1 LGKASRLTASRA
13 GGTGTPQPGFR
24 FPKAQIAVK
33 PEEIVEH
40 PDEPRFEFRVFRD
53 DVAPLREAM
62 RARASRFEQAT
73 SSELY
78 IVTRLNIDVIIKL
91 REGRLDVK
99 ELVCRQGLLE
109 QWRRVL
115 NIEPPVPGDVF
126 KAEVASRLGFVP
138 DLPDGSTLDEAALLG
153 IARIEPALR
162 VAEVAKDR
170 TVFDIG
176 ACRAEVVDIAVGS
189 ERLASAAI
197 DAAEAGPVEVLM
209 QELGIAG
216 EANVSYAARL
226 QKLLF

>member
-1 LGKASRLTASRA
+1 M
-13 GGTGTPQPGFR
+13 
-24 FPKAQIAVK
+24 
-33 PEEIVEH
+33 EH

-53 DVAPLREAM
+53 DVGQVRDAM
-62 RARASRFEQAT
+62 QARASRVERAT
-73 SSELY
+73 STELY
-78 IVTRLNIDVIIKL
+78 IVTRLNIEAIVKL

-126 KAEVASRLGFVP
+126 KAEVASRLGIVP
-138 DLPDGSTLDEAALLG
+138 DLPDGSALDEAAILG

-170 TVFDIG
+170 TVFQIG
-176 ACRAEVVDIAVGS
+176 PCRAEAVDITVGR

-197 DAAEAGPVEVLM
+197 DAAEAAPVEALM
-209 QELGIAG
+209 QELGLSG
-216 EANVSYAARL
+216 DANVSYAARL

>member
-1 LGKASRLTASRA
+1 
-13 GGTGTPQPGFR
+13 
-24 FPKAQIAVK
+24 
-33 PEEIVEH
+33 VEH

-53 DVAPLREAM
+53 DVARLREVM
-62 RARASRFEQAT
+62 RARASRAEQAT
-73 SSELY
+73 STELY
-78 IVTRLNIDVIIKL
+78 IVTRLNIDVIVKL

-115 NIEPPVPGDVF
+115 NVEPPVAGDVF

-138 DLPDGSTLDEAALLG
+138 DLPDGSTLDEAAILG

-170 TVFDIG
+170 TVFHIG
-176 ACRAEVVDIAVGS
+176 ACRAEAVDIAVGN

-197 DAAEAGPVEVLM
+197 DAAEAGPVEALM